1 MGAPARPA
9 ASRMHT
15 TSSARL
21 APKRRTLDEDGCW
34 QDCEI
39 RFDAKLRS
47 ITPRG
52 GECVIDRMEH
62 IEDTK
67 GNNGESGQL
76 LVTNLRI
83 IWVCE
88 RKKRTN
94 LSIGHDAIVSMQ
106 IRSAE
111 SRLRGTTQALYVMTH
126 FNDARFEFVFTNLV
140 RGSPRLFTTMQAVY
154 EAYDTSRLYRE
165 LKLRGAIIKDG
176 ALELLPREEIVSTA
190 NKVWNL
196 AADSQSLGTY
206 VVTNVRLVWHAEK
219 AQSYNASLPYVQ
231 MRSIALRESKF
242 GRTLVIE
249 LTKRAGGYVL
259 GFRADTET
267 KLKVAHT
274 SRKLT
279 RKSKPP
285 AVLWSCSPSNSF
297 SIPRLRTHSPAG
309 HIQRAPGAPRGVQR
323 HPHLWRRLPDRGA
336 RRFARRAS
344 CAKLCPGQRRE
355 CR

>member
-1 MGAPARPA
+1 
-9 ASRMHT
+9 MHT

-154 EAYDTSRLYRE
+154 KAYDTSRLYRE

-190 NKVWNL
+190 NKVW
-196 AADSQSLGTY
+196 SI
-206 VVTNVRLVWHAEK
+206 LV
-219 AQSYNASLPYVQ
+219 
-231 MRSIALRESKF
+231 SK
-242 GRTLVIE
+242 
-249 LTKRAGGYVL
+249 
-259 GFRADTET
+259 
-267 KLKVAHT
+267 
-274 SRKLT
+274 
-279 RKSKPP
+279 
-285 AVLWSCSPSNSF
+285 
-297 SIPRLRTHSPAG
+297 
-309 HIQRAPGAPRGVQR
+309 
-323 HPHLWRRLPDRGA
+323 
-336 RRFARRAS
+336 
-344 CAKLCPGQRRE
+344 
-355 CR
+355 